1 MKLSSYTTPG
11 TYGYMAPE
19 ILDIQKVSTK
29 TDVYSFGVVLIELV
43 RGKRNFNQHVE
54 EEEDVRMFT
63 KWAHMK
69 MQQGRHED
77 IFKSLLNNS
86 ISGFN
91 LKEAKLLMEISL
103 MCIQV
108 MYYSLLLDKVYFR
121 YSNVVKCICKNFE
134 FGCFCDHIQ
143 LNHMLLGLSIKCVV
157 GKN

>member
-1 MKLSSYTTPG
+1 M
-11 TYGYMAPE
+11 
-19 ILDIQKVSTK
+19 
-29 TDVYSFGVVLIELV
+29 
-43 RGKRNFNQHVE
+43 E

-103 MCIQV
+103 MCIHV
-108 MYYSLLLDKVYFR
+108 MYYSLLLDEVYFC
-121 YSNVVKCICKNFE
+121 Y
-134 FGCFCDHIQ
+134 
-143 LNHMLLGLSIKCVV
+143 
-157 GKN
+157 

>member
-1 MKLSSYTTPG
+1 MTPG

-19 ILDIQKVSTK
+19 ILDIHKVSTK

-63 KWAHMK
+63 KWARMK
-69 MQQGRHED
+69 MQQGRRED

-91 LKEAKLLMEISL
+91 PKEAKLLMEISL
-103 MCIQV
+103 MCIKV
-108 MYYSLLLDKVYFR
+108 MYYSLLLIRFISIIKMW
-121 YSNVVKCICKNFE
+121 SNAFVRI
-134 FGCFCDHIQ
+134 
-143 LNHMLLGLSIKCVV
+143 LNLVAFVIIF
-157 GKN
+157 N